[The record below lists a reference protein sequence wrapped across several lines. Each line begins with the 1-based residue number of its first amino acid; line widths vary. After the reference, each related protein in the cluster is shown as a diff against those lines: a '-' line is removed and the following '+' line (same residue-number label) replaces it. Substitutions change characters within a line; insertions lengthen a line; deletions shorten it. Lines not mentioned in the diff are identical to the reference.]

1 MAIRKILTAPDE
13 TLKKKCKEV
22 KVIDENTWTLLD
34 DMYETMLNGDGVGLA
49 APQIGVLK
57 RIVVIEVNN
66 IKLELVNPQ
75 IIAKSGEIVD
85 VEACLSVKGVQGYV
99 KRPEKVTVT
108 ALDRFGNRF
117 EFTGR
122 GLMAKCI
129 CHECDHLDG
138 ILFTDIMIEPY
149 TNKTTKKGGKK

>member
-1 MAIRKILTAPDE
+1 MAIRKILISPNE
-13 TLKKKCKEV
+13 TLKKKSKEV
-22 KVIDENTWTLLD
+22 KVIDENTAILLD
-34 DMYETMLNGDGVGLA
+34 DMYETMLANDGCGLA
-49 APQIGVLK
+49 AVQIGVLK
-57 RIVVIEVNN
+57 RVVVIEVNG
-66 IKLELVNPQ
+66 IKLELINPV
-75 IIAKSGEIVD
+75 ITARSGENVD

-99 KRPEKVTVT
+99 KRPEKVTVS
-108 ALDRFGNRF
+108 AFDRYGNQF

-149 TNKTTKKGGKK
+149 VHKSSKKDKK